1 MREWRMAWNFLLAVL
16 GSLVWTAETTW
27 LGGRSV
33 LRAIVLLTRLRDIR
47 AEVRLCPRG
56 HEVAMYGLFDC
67 HCGARLEGWVFSRC
81 AVCNESAAW
90 TPCLTC
96 GLPVR
101 NPLIV

>member
-1 MREWRMAWNFLLAVL
+1 VREWRIAWNLLLVVVQSVL
-16 GSLVWTAETTW
+16 WVVETLW
-27 LGGRSV
+27 LGGKSIFRASV
-33 LRAIVLLTRLRDIR
+33 LIARYRQIT

-67 HCGARLEGWVFSRC
+67 HCGARLEGWAFSRC
-81 AVCNESAAW
+81 EVCHESAAW

-101 NPLIV
+101 NPLLV